1 MKAPIAILLA
11 GLVTLSACGPK
22 AETKAPA
29 TTVTTASSGQLD
41 AMPAGDPASNIG
53 KMVKGTGIVTA
64 VDAKAGTM
72 TLDHDPIPAAGWPAM
87 TMAFK
92 APAAVIAAAK
102 PGEKVAFDMRIED
115 QGGTITAIE
124 KQ

>member
-1 MKAPIAILLA
+1 MKALTATSIAAIFL
-11 GLVTLSACGPK
+11 LSACGPK

-29 TTVTTASSGQLD
+29 TTMATATSGQPD
-41 AMPAGDPASNIG
+41 AMPVGDPASNIG

-102 PGEKVAFDMRIED
+102 TGEKVAFDIRIED
-115 QGGTITAIE
+115 QGGSITAIE

>member
-1 MKAPIAILLA
+1 MKATTATLIAAI
-11 GLVTLSACGPK
+11 VTLSACGPK

-29 TTVTTASSGQLD
+29 TTVTTATSGQPD
-41 AMPAGDPASNIG
+41 AMSAGDPASNIG

-92 APAAVIAAAK
+92 APADVIAAAK

-115 QGGTITAIE
+115 KGGLITAIE
-124 KQ
+124 KR